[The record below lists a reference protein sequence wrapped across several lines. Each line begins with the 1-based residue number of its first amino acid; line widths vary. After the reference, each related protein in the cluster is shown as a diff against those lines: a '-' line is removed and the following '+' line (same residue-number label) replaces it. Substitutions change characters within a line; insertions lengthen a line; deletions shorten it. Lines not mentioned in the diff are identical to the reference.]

1 MKLIIEEYSI
11 ISIIEKSL
19 ITYHEFIF
27 KKIEETTYNE
37 DIPIIIF
44 SEEFTHRDL
53 VIELFSFLG
62 IIICHYNYAMFDN
75 DFINTFYYIFVE
87 KPINSNNS
95 NLFFKWLREADDKKL
110 IPPDNYQK
118 IFSKMVNSENLIFT
132 NINIELL
139 NTIWN
144 IFITINKNLNK
155 LINEKVIYQ

>member
-1 MKLIIEEYSI
+1 
-11 ISIIEKSL
+11 
-19 ITYHEFIF
+19 
-27 KKIEETTYNE
+27 
-37 DIPIIIF
+37 
-44 SEEFTHRDL
+44 
-53 VIELFSFLG
+53 
-62 IIICHYNYAMFDN
+62 MFDN